1 MDAKN
6 SNIQPTACSSASGH
20 EQVLPMLVKPAA
32 WDSTATTT
40 TSTTSGATIFNNYNH
55 PHHHHQQQQSQLLH
69 HHSAAVSSAVT
80 TTVPAVAPSSS
91 ALSSNPGEAAAAAS
105 RSAVSDS
112 NNRQDVGKSA
122 VSKLRKPRKNT
133 NASNGRST
141 LFWVHT
147 DPQSVSEG
155 TREETLKRIRSH
167 VMSEH
172 NRKKRLENTKRYKSK
187 TWKHLAFQPVE
198 TTGSNSSTTAVSAT
212 APAQLSQSASSS
224 STLEL
229 NSSSPTISTQHH
241 HHPKQ
246 EHDGDQ
252 PHIKDEEEHY
262 ELVVAERTSFSPSSA
277 PAGNVDSYGVGAPSQ
292 TQTGSPVQS
301 RTSRPWDSLGQGG
314 KDPFNTLHTPLS
326 ERMYRHLQ
334 HFLCDL
340 TRLAYPLQRR
350 YGPRLQAHWAA
361 LVQHD
366 PASLHACICVA
377 ASNAALEAG
386 EFPLVD
392 PHKAQTSPLV
402 LDTFHHRGETIRL
415 VNEGLSDP
423 LKASSDELIAAVS
436 ILLTIE
442 IASGNPD
449 YLKIH
454 LAGLRQM
461 VAMRNSFA
469 DVPPD
474 VRFQISWTDI
484 RVACMAFTKPIFPFV
499 RYARPSQLTIVPP
512 SKDHARTASH
522 LLQLIEIPGVFGD
535 AMSKAI
541 YDLTELLWYAEW
553 IKGDPNSSQN
563 FDDETEDYFNTEVLY
578 VEYALHTDRYTATG
592 EAKGDATIEGCVRLA
607 CLLFHNTTIWE
618 FYPQMGPVFS
628 KPIVGLRVALETT
641 IPAGYFN
648 QCRELLIWVL
658 FVGACSSRFLGREHT
673 FFMTELTTA
682 VRNHGF
688 RSWQELRELLLGY
701 FYVDRCYLT
710 PLRELWDEIHIDA
723 DASRLNLC

>member
-6 SNIQPTACSSASGH
+6 SNIQPTACSPAGGH
-20 EQVLPMLVKPAA
+20 EQVLPMLGKTAA
-32 WDSTATTT
+32 WDSTAITTA
-40 TSTTSGATIFNNYNH
+40 STTSGGTVFDNYNH
-55 PHHHHQQQQSQLLH
+55 PHHHHQQQQPQLLH
-69 HHSAAVSSAVT
+69 HHPAAVSSAVT
-80 TTVPAVAPSSS
+80 TTVPAIAPSSS
-91 ALSSNPGEAAAAAS
+91 SLSRNPDEYAAAAS
-105 RSAVSDS
+105 RTAPSDS
-112 NNRQDVGKSA
+112 NNRQDAGKSA
-122 VSKLRKPRKNT
+122 PSKLRKTRKTT

-198 TTGSNSSTTAVSAT
+198 TTGSSSSSTTAVSAT
-212 APAQLSQSASSS
+212 APSSASPS
-224 STLEL
+224 STFEQKI
-229 NSSSPTISTQHH
+229 SSSPTISTTQHH
-241 HHPKQ
+241 QQADQ
-246 EHDGDQ
+246 EHDQGQ
-252 PHIKDEEEHY
+252 PQIKEEEGHF
-262 ELVVAERTSFSPSSA
+262 ELVVTKKT
-277 PAGNVDSYGVGAPSQ
+277 GNVDSYSVGAPSQ
-292 TQTGSPVQS
+292 TQVVDRVPSRSSP
-301 RTSRPWDSLGQGG
+301 PWDGLGQGG

-334 HFLCDL
+334 HFLCNL

-350 YGPRLQAHWAA
+350 FGPRLQAHWAA

-377 ASNAALEAG
+377 ASNAALESG

-392 PHKAQTSPLV
+392 PSKAQTSPLI

-415 VNEGLSDP
+415 VNESLSDP

-499 RYARPSQLTIVPP
+499 RYARPSRLTLIPP
-512 SKDHARTASH
+512 SKDHARTASR
-522 LLQLIEIPGVFGD
+522 LIQLIEIPGVFGD
-535 AMSKAI
+535 AMSKTI
-541 YDLTELLWYAEW
+541 YDLTELIWYAEW
-553 IKGDPNSSQN
+553 IKGDPTSSQS

-628 KPIVGLRVALETT
+628 KPIIGLRVALETT

-648 QCRELLIWVL
+648 LCRELLIWVL
-658 FVGACSSRFLGREHT
+658 FVGACSSRLLAREHT

-682 VRNHGF
+682 VRNQGF

-723 DASRLNLC
+723 DASRLNLY

>member
-6 SNIQPTACSSASGH
+6 SNIQPTACSPAGGH
-20 EQVLPMLVKPAA
+20 EQVLPMLGKPAA
-32 WDSTATTT
+32 WDSTITT
-40 TSTTSGATIFNNYNH
+40 TSTTSGGTIFNNYNH
-55 PHHHHQQQQSQLLH
+55 AHQHHQQQQPQLLH
-69 HHSAAVSSAVT
+69 YHPPAVSSAVT
-80 TTVPAVAPSSS
+80 TTVPAIAPSSS
-91 ALSSNPGEAAAAAS
+91 SLSHNPDESAAAAS
-105 RSAVSDS
+105 RSADSDS
-112 NNRQDVGKSA
+112 KNRQDVGKGA
-122 VSKLRKPRKNT
+122 PSKLRKTRKTT
-133 NASNGRST
+133 NVSNGRST

-198 TTGSNSSTTAVSAT
+198 TTSSNSSSTTAASAS
-212 APAQLSQSASSS
+212 APTSASSS
-224 STLEL
+224 SAFEQNT
-229 NSSSPTISTQHH
+229 STSSPAISSTQHH
-241 HHPKQ
+241 QQAKQ
-246 EHDGDQ
+246 EHDQGQ
-252 PHIKDEEEHY
+252 PQIKEEEEQF
-262 ELVVAERTSFSPSSA
+262 ELVVTKRT
-277 PAGNVDSYGVGAPSQ
+277 GNVDSYSVGTSSQ
-292 TQTGSPVQS
+292 TQTVGRVQS
-301 RTSRPWDSLGQGG
+301 RSSPPWDGLGHGG

-326 ERMYRHLQ
+326 DRMYRHLQ
-334 HFLCDL
+334 HFLCNL

-350 YGPRLQAHWAA
+350 FAPRLQAHWAA

-377 ASNAALEAG
+377 ASNAALESG

-392 PHKAQTSPLV
+392 PAKAQTSPLI

-415 VNEGLSDP
+415 VNESLSDP

-499 RYARPSQLTIVPP
+499 RYARPSGLTLIPP
-512 SKDHARTASH
+512 SKDHARTASR
-522 LLQLIEIPGVFGD
+522 LIQLIEIPGVFGD

-541 YDLTELLWYAEW
+541 YDLTELIWYAEW
-553 IKGDPNSSQN
+553 IKGDPKSSQS

-607 CLLFHNTTIWE
+607 CLLFHNSTIWE
-618 FYPQMGPVFS
+618 FYPAMGPVFS
-628 KPIVGLRVALETT
+628 KPIIGLRVALETT

-648 QCRELLIWVL
+648 LCRELLIWVL
-658 FVGACSSRFLGREHT
+658 FVGACSSRLLAREHT

-682 VRNHGF
+682 LRNQGF

-701 FYVDRCYLT
+701 FYVDRYYLT

>member
-6 SNIQPTACSSASGH
+6 SHIQPTACSSASGH

-40 TSTTSGATIFNNYNH
+40 NSTTSGATIFNNYNH
-55 PHHHHQQQQSQLLH
+55 PHHHLQQQQPQLLH
-69 HHSAAVSSAVT
+69 HHPAAASSAVT
-80 TTVPAVAPSSS
+80 TTAPAIAPSSS
-91 ALSSNPGEAAAAAS
+91 ALSPNPGEAATAAS
-105 RSAVSDS
+105 RSTVSDS

-122 VSKLRKPRKNT
+122 ASKLRKPRKTN

-198 TTGSNSSTTAVSAT
+198 TAGSNSSSTTAVSAT
-212 APAQLSQSASSS
+212 AAAELSQSS
-224 STLEL
+224 STLKLEP
-229 NSSSPTISTQHH
+229 SSPTISSTQHH
-241 HHPKQ
+241 QHAEQ
-246 EHDGDQ
+246 EHDRDHPQ
-252 PHIKDEEEHY
+252 IKEEEEHY
-262 ELVVAERTSFSPSSA
+262 DLVVAERTSFPPSST
-277 PAGNVDSYGVGAPSQ
+277 PAGNVDSYRGGTPSQ
-292 TQTGSPVQS
+292 TQTVGAVQS
-301 RTSRPWDSLGQGG
+301 RFSGPWDDLGQGG

-334 HFLCDL
+334 HCKSIVHAEDDQFLLIVFLVLCDL

-392 PHKAQTSPLV
+392 PQKAQTSPLV

-442 IASGNPD
+442 
-449 YLKIH
+449 
-454 LAGLRQM
+454 
-461 VAMRNSFA
+461 V
-469 DVPPD
+469 
-474 VRFQISWTDI
+474 
-484 RVACMAFTKPIFPFV
+484 
-499 RYARPSQLTIVPP
+499 
-512 SKDHARTASH
+512 
-522 LLQLIEIPGVFGD
+522 
-535 AMSKAI
+535 
-541 YDLTELLWYAEW
+541 
-553 IKGDPNSSQN
+553 
-563 FDDETEDYFNTEVLY
+563 
-578 VEYALHTDRYTATG
+578 
-592 EAKGDATIEGCVRLA
+592 
-607 CLLFHNTTIWE
+607 
-618 FYPQMGPVFS
+618 
-628 KPIVGLRVALETT
+628 
-641 IPAGYFN
+641 
-648 QCRELLIWVL
+648 
-658 FVGACSSRFLGREHT
+658 
-673 FFMTELTTA
+673 
-682 VRNHGF
+682 
-688 RSWQELRELLLGY
+688 
-701 FYVDRCYLT
+701 
-710 PLRELWDEIHIDA
+710 
-723 DASRLNLC
+723 